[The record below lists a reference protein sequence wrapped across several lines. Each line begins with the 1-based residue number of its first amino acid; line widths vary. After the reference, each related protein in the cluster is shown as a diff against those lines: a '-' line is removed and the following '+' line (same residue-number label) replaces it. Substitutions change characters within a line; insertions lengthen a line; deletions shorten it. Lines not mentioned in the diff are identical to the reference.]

1 MHRLPQL
8 ALVLL
13 PQAAE
18 LVLGAEFG
26 RWWAGELH
34 LEGGGGEV
42 NLGQRQGIS
51 GGHMQ
56 GLGGVCVPGTAPPPG
71 HTCRMTLSGWLKLGA
86 LDLALELSWVAGH
99 KPRSFRPQ
107 VRTLEEED
115 G

>member
-1 MHRLPQL
+1 MSPDPPR
-8 ALVLL
+8 
-13 PQAAE
+13 
-18 LVLGAEFG
+18 
-26 RWWAGELH
+26 
-34 LEGGGGEV
+34 
-42 NLGQRQGIS
+42 
-51 GGHMQ
+51 
-56 GLGGVCVPGTAPPPG
+56 PPG

>member
-1 MHRLPQL
+1 MSPE
-8 ALVLL
+8 
-13 PQAAE
+13 P
-18 LVLGAEFG
+18 
-26 RWWAGELH
+26 
-34 LEGGGGEV
+34 
-42 NLGQRQGIS
+42 
-51 GGHMQ
+51 
-56 GLGGVCVPGTAPPPG
+56 PPPPG